1 MISIEI
7 DFIYFFASLLFLQY
21 SLLSITKNENKNLFL
36 VYWLSLSVIGILFLI
51 SLSKWEFSVFGWDTQ
66 SIFFLLTKTNLILF
80 FAFQVL
86 GERIFSYSRIAGF
99 FILVLLTL
107 FFGSFFYWIHLFQSQ
122 LLAQD
127 ESRLLPFTIAMG
139 AFVWTREM
147 FWNPQNLNE
156 SKLVEEDKQNLL
168 FLFLPCILF
177 LLSPYKSNYEF
188 IEMIGKP
195 VVLGFSSLIGFSL
208 ISQYLKVSIPRE
220 AEIGVWLGSIGFSTA
235 MSVELVVSIPL
246 AFVIGMFGRGIY
258 FYLDELK
265 WSDSGKWGVVSY
277 LLPSVIATFLP
288 FLVIE
293 PKDWN
298 HAPYVLLGVQVLYFL
313 SFYLIS
319 SLVFGFL
326 LLIKPKSE

>member
-7 DFIYFFASLLFLQY
+7 DFIYFFASLFFLQY
-21 SLLSITKNENKNLFL
+21 SLVFVANKEIKNLFL
-36 VYWLSLSVIGILFLI
+36 LYWLSLSVIGIFLLL
-51 SLSKWEFSVFGWDTQ
+51 SLSRWGISIFGWDTQ
-66 SIFFLLTKTNLILF
+66 SIFMLLTKTNLILF
-80 FAFQVL
+80 LAFQVL
-86 GERIFSYSRIAGF
+86 EDRIYSFSRVLSF
-99 FILVLLTL
+99 LVLVLLTL
-107 FFGSFFYWIHLFQSQ
+107 FFGSFFYWIHLFQTQ

-127 ESRLLPFTIAMG
+127 ELGLLPFTIAMG
-139 AFVWTREM
+139 AFVWSREM
-147 FWNPQNLNE
+147 FWNPQNSNE
-156 SKLVEEDKQNLL
+156 SKLVEEEQPNLL

-177 LLSPYKSNYEF
+177 LLSPDKTNYEF

-195 VVLGFSSLIGFSL
+195 VILGFSSLIGFSL

-235 MSVELVVSIPL
+235 ISVDLMVSIPL
-246 AFVIGMFGRGIY
+246 AFVIGMFARGIY
-258 FYLDELK
+258 LYLNELK
-265 WSDSGKWGVVSY
+265 WSDSGKRGVVSY
-277 LLPSVIATFLP
+277 LVPSVLATFLP